1 MEFSIVS
8 EGEMLAFGARLA
20 MACADSG
27 AVIFLHGELGAGKTT
42 LVRGFLR
49 GLGHHGKVKSPTYT
63 LVEPYELAQRRI
75 YHFDLY
81 RLADPHELDYIGIR
95 DFLECGAILLVEW
108 PERGMDCLPAP
119 DIHVHIGYTET
130 GRRVRIEAETPLGSE
145 IVARMFVL
153 IP

>member
-1 MEFSIVS
+1 
-8 EGEMLAFGARLA
+8 MLALGARLA
-20 MACADSG
+20 TACADSG
-27 AVIFLHGELGAGKTT
+27 AVVFLHGELGAGKTT

-63 LVEPYELAQRRI
+63 LVEPYELAPRRI

-95 DFLECGAILLVEW
+95 DFLEHGAILLVEW
-108 PERGMDCLPAP
+108 PERGMNRLPAP

-130 GRRVRIEAETPLGSE
+130 GRRVRIEAGTSLGNE
-145 IVARMFVL
+145 IVARIASGERMFAL